1 MDSSNEE
8 KPASRKAE
16 ISDYIQKHV
25 QLWSACYTRAG
36 EIEGLPGGDRR
47 AVATTVYLQTVKH
60 FEL

>member
-16 ISDYIQKHV
+16 ISNYIRDHV
-25 QLWSACYTRAG
+25 RLWAACYTRAG
-36 EIEGLPGGDRR
+36 EIEGLPCGDRR